1 MNNDRE
7 QKGFSLIELLI
18 VVAIIGIVAAIAIP
32 NLLASRRVAN
42 EASAQSSL
50 RTVFTTQHTFQATF
64 GNGSFAGALGT
75 LQAQGFLIDS
85 VLNSGTKSGYS
96 FAIVEQAGS
105 GSAALFGCY
114 AFPLITSGASQTGTR
129 RFGVTEVGVLRGDTS
144 MATIPNTRAL
154 INNMAVLGN

>member
-1 MNNDRE
+1 MYSSNEVPRDSARRFESMAWKRNSSFSECVSLRRDPN

-64 GNGSFAGALGT
+64 GDGAFAGTLGT
-75 LQAQGFLIDS
+75 LQAQGFL
-85 VLNSGTKSGYS
+85 
-96 FAIVEQAGS
+96 
-105 GSAALFGCY
+105 
-114 AFPLITSGASQTGTR
+114 
-129 RFGVTEVGVLRGDTS
+129 
-144 MATIPNTRAL
+144 
-154 INNMAVLGN
+154 